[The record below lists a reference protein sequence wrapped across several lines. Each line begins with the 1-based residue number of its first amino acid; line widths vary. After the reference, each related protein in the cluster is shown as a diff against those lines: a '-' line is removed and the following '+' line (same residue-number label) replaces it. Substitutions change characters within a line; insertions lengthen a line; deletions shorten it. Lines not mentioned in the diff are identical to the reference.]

1 MKIAIIGYG
10 RMGKKVEE
18 IASNR
23 NHHIH
28 CIIDSEQDWSTKK
41 QKLGQCDVAIEFSI
55 AETVVENIRRCHEAG
70 LAVVTGTTGW
80 DKARI
85 RMIEDMQQHEN
96 TLFFAPNFSIGVNL
110 LFEINRQLAQLIEP
124 HTQYKASISE
134 THHIHKLDAPSGTA
148 IALADDIISRN
159 KTIEKW
165 VKDAASDRTELAV
178 ASKRE
183 GEVIGDHQVTW
194 DSDVDTISI
203 KHHAKNRNGFALGAV
218 IAAEWV
224 HDKKG
229 YFEMPDMLFNRD

>member
-18 IASNR
+18 IASSR
-23 NHHIH
+23 GHQIH
-28 CIIDSEQDWSTKK
+28 CIIDNEQDWNTHK
-41 QKLGQCDVAIEFSI
+41 QEIKRCDVAIEFSI
-55 AETVVENIRRCHEAG
+55 AETVMDNIRRCHEAG
-70 LAVVTGTTGW
+70 LAVITGTTGW

-85 RMIEDMQQHEN
+85 QMIEDIRKDGN

-110 LFEINRQLAQLIEP
+110 LFEINRKLAQLIEP

-159 KTIEKW
+159 KTVEKW
-165 VKDAASDRTELAV
+165 VKDAANDRTELAV